1 MSGKKKKNR
10 QGGQPQSGPAQN
22 AAPAPDIAAE
32 EAPKHTV
39 GKTLRRAREGMKLTL
54 DDVSSAINVR
64 VAQLQSIEDDRIDQL
79 PGMTYAVGFVRS
91 YAQFVKLDAKEMVA
105 TFKAEHAG
113 EEAAKTSLNFTD
125 PIGEDKLPGPMLIGA
140 AAFGIVVLV
149 LGWSLMSSDDEGIE
163 LADNIPPAPVV
174 GTASGQ
180 PTLADA
186 RPLAGYNT
194 GVIQSAESG
203 AAAPAA
209 GDAPAEPALA
219 ATATSDNAAVPV
231 AGAPSAETSAPA
243 TSGDAAHAGMV
254 VRPLPA
260 QRPVAVAP
268 VPEIPPQ
275 MITVKRG
282 KTRVVLEAIQKSWVQ
297 ITDGSG
303 KVVYKKVMA
312 AGEQFFV
319 PDLPGMTMVTSN
331 AGGLNILV
339 DGAPVAGFG
348 KPGEIVRGIQLDA
361 DDLKKRKT
369 RIRN

>member
-10 QGGQPQSGPAQN
+10 QGGQPQSGPAHN
-22 AAPAPDIAAE
+22 PAAPTSHVPEDD
-32 EAPKHTV
+32 APKHTV

-54 DDVSSAINVR
+54 EDVSSSINVR

-79 PGMTYAVGFVRS
+79 PGMTYAVGFVRT
-91 YAQFVKLDAKEMVA
+91 YAQFVKLDAKELVD

-113 EEAAKTSLNFTD
+113 EEAAKTSLKFTD
-125 PIGEDKLPGPMLIGA
+125 PISEDKLPGPMLIGA

-149 LGWSLMSSDDEGIE
+149 IVWSLMSSDDEGVE

-180 PTLADA
+180 PTLADS
-186 RPLAGYNT
+186 RPLAGYNNGIIQPGDSAAAPAGEAPAAAT
-194 GVIQSAESG
+194 GAPAVHTDT

-209 GDAPAEPALA
+209 AASAADIAQAPAAQADAPA
-219 ATATSDNAAVPV
+219 
-231 AGAPSAETSAPA
+231 
-243 TSGDAAHAGMV
+243 AGMV
-254 VRPLPA
+254 VRPA
-260 QRPVAVAP
+260 QRPVATAIAP
-268 VPEIPPQ
+268 PIPPE
-275 MITVKRG
+275 MITVKQRG
-282 KTRVVLEAIQKSWVQ
+282 KSRIVLEASQKSWVQ
-297 ITDGSG
+297 ISDSSG

-319 PDLPGMTMVTSN
+319 PDQPGMTMVTSN

-339 DGAPVAGFG
+339 DGAAVASFG
-348 KPGEIVRGIQLDA
+348 KPGEIVRGIQLEA

-369 RIRN
+369 RVRH

>member
-10 QGGQPQSGPAQN
+10 NGGQPQSGPAQN
-22 AAPAPDIAAE
+22 AAPAPDVAAD

-54 DDVSSAINVR
+54 EDVSSGINVR

-79 PGMTYAVGFVRS
+79 PGMTYAVGFVRT

-125 PIGEDKLPGPMLIGA
+125 PISEDKLPGPMLIGA

-180 PTLADA
+180 PTLADS
-186 RPLAGYNT
+186 RPLSGYDT
-194 GVIQSAESG
+194 GVIQSADSSAAAAGEAATTTTTTTTAPAGNDNAAPTVATSAADVP
-203 AAAPAA
+203 AAAPA
-209 GDAPAEPALA
+209 D
-219 ATATSDNAAVPV
+219 T
-231 AGAPSAETSAPA
+231 
-243 TSGDAAHAGMV
+243 GMV
-254 VRPLPA
+254 VRPMPA

-268 VPEIPPQ
+268 VPDIPPQ

-282 KTRVVLEAIQKSWVQ
+282 KTRVVLEANQKSWVQ
-297 ITDGSG
+297 VSDASG
-303 KVVYKKVMA
+303 KTVYKKVMA

-361 DDLKKRKT
+361 DDLKKRKS
-369 RIRN
+369 RVRN

>member
-10 QGGQPQSGPAQN
+10 QGGQPQSGPAHN
-22 AAPAPDIAAE
+22 TAAPVTQPAE
-32 EAPKHTV
+32 DDAPKHTV

-54 DDVSSAINVR
+54 EDVSSSINVR

-79 PGMTYAVGFVRS
+79 PGMTYAVGFVRT
-91 YAQFVKLDAKEMVA
+91 YAQFVKLDAKELVD

-113 EEAAKTSLNFTD
+113 EEAAKTSLKFTD
-125 PIGEDKLPGPMLIGA
+125 PISEDKLPGPMLIGA

-149 LGWSLMSSDDEGIE
+149 IVWSLMSSDDEGVE

-180 PTLADA
+180 PTLADS
-186 RPLAGYNT
+186 RPLAGYEN
-194 GVIQSAESG
+194 GVIQSVDSA
-203 AAAPAA
+203 AAAPAGDASTPAA
-209 GDAPAEPALA
+209 GTTAVHTDTAAAPAVAASAADAALAPAAHADAPA
-219 ATATSDNAAVPV
+219 
-231 AGAPSAETSAPA
+231 
-243 TSGDAAHAGMV
+243 AGMV
-254 VRPLPA
+254 VRPA
-260 QRPVAVAP
+260 QRPVANAT
-268 VPEIPPQ
+268 VPPIPPE
-275 MITVKRG
+275 MITVKQRG
-282 KTRVVLEAIQKSWVQ
+282 KSRIVLEASQKSWVQ
-297 ITDGSG
+297 ISDSSG

-319 PDLPGMTMVTSN
+319 PDQPGMTMVTSN

-339 DGAPVAGFG
+339 DGASVAGFG

-369 RIRN
+369 RVRN